1 MKAKSQPIRVAPAP
15 ALASSADTPQAVA
28 ERVLELEAEGI
39 LAIAQGLK
47 RDPAPLGRAIELL
60 QGVTGRVIV
69 SGMGKS
75 GHIARKIAATLAS
88 TGTPA
93 QFVHPAEAS
102 HGDLGMITRADAV
115 LALSHSGETSEMT
128 DLLAFTRRFAIP
140 LIAITGGGN
149 SSLSQAADVTL
160 LLPALREACPLGLAP
175 TTSTTAMLALGDAL
189 AVALFERKGF
199 SADDFHQFHPKGAL
213 GKRFLRVSDIMHR
226 GAQIPLI
233 RSDAPMSEALVEI
246 TAKRLGCV
254 GVTDGEGRLLGVITD
269 GDLRRHMAPNLL
281 AQRADAVMTAKPLTI
296 RQSALAAE
304 ALGTMNDRG
313 ITNIFVVDENGTHPT
328 RPVGVLHIHDVL
340 RAGVA

>member
-15 ALASSADTPQAVA
+15 ALAPSGDTPQTVA

-47 RDPAPLGRAIELL
+47 RDPAPLGRAIGVL
-60 QGVTGRVIV
+60 QAVTGRVIV

-149 SSLSQAADVTL
+149 SSLAQAADVTL

-189 AVALFERKGF
+189 AVALFEHKGF

-233 RSDAPMSEALVEI
+233 RGDAPMSEALVEI

-281 AQRADAVMTAKPLTI
+281 GQRADAVMTAKPLTI
-296 RQSALAAE
+296 RQAALAAE

-313 ITNIFVVDENGTHPT
+313 ITNIFVVDETGTHPT